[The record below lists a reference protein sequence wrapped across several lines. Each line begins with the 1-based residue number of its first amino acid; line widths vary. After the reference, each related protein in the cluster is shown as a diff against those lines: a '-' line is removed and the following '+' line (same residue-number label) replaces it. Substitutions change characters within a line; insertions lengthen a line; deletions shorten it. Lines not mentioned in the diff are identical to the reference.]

1 MGILHDDSS
10 VFPRSEVVNRF
21 RILLTSLVRIK
32 VVGCVR
38 IHVLQINFVLQM
50 QSTHAVFV
58 DHMNLSL
65 CGNVVCR
72 YFESNF

>member
-1 MGILHDDSS
+1 MHSI
-10 VFPRSEVVNRF
+10 VNRL

-32 VVGCVR
+32 VVGCIR

-50 QSTHAVFV
+50 QSTLAVFV
-58 DHMNLSL
+58 DYMNLSL